1 MKISMRKLI
10 ISGVLS
16 VLVISGLIA
25 TVKTTAQ
32 DRQSANGHG
41 ALPTIRASNGKPAK
55 RQFTFSAR
63 RNPDG
68 TASGNAVLHNP
79 AFEVN
84 GQNYQLQVEITCLR
98 IVGNI
103 AIMSGLTRRTNDPNL
118 VDVVSFTAQDNGEPG
133 KNDRISR
140 AFFFDDDPNTVGDPQ
155 VCQNTGPN
163 DYPLEQIENGNIQ
176 VKP

>member
-133 KNDRISR
+133 NNDRISR
-140 AFFFDDDPNTVGDPQ
+140 AFFWDDDPNTVGDPQ
-155 VCQNTGPN
+155 ACQNTGPN
-163 DYPLEQIENGNIQ
+163 DFPLEQIENGNIQ